1 MDLIFMQAEILKN
14 PPLCCKSTVM
24 MITSP
29 SILNIFK
36 FVKNITN
43 LFIYFLL
50 GAEIQLYSY
59 RQEVMVMIFYFTLI
73 QAFSLNLTAQ

>member
-1 MDLIFMQAEILKN
+1 MTTNFERNNKKTQVY
-14 PPLCCKSTVM
+14 CKSTVIE
-24 MITSP
+24 ITSLLF
-29 SILNIFK
+29 SIYLNLLQ
-36 FVKNITN
+36 TSLTH

-59 RQEVMVMIFYFTLI
+59 RPEVMVMIFCLTLI